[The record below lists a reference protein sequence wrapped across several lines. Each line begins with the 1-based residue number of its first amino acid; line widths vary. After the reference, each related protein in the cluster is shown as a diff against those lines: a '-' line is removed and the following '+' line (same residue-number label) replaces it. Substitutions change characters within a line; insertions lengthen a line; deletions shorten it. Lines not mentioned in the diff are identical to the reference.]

1 MERIDVTTGLYLQ
14 PVFLSLLEYEITR
27 TRRYPTPLTLLHMAL
42 CLAAPVEARF
52 RESANLAVAQVLNTR
67 LRETDV
73 IGHYGDNFMI
83 LLPATG
89 ADGGFVAARRV
100 LQHLKTT
107 AITRQNE
114 HFDLA
119 ACIGMAAHPGGADVS
134 ANQLL
139 AQAGQALEAARRRGP
154 GTLLWYDEL

>member
-1 MERIDVTTGLYLQ
+1 
-14 PVFLSLLEYEITR
+14 
-27 TRRYPTPLTLLHMAL
+27 
-42 CLAAPVEARF
+42 
-52 RESANLAVAQVLNTR
+52 
-67 LRETDV
+67 
-73 IGHYGDNFMI
+73 
-83 LLPATG
+83 
-89 ADGGFVAARRV
+89 V